1 MPEHNQKSIGRE
13 VIEERIG
20 LTGCWKGPSD
30 NIPWFITVS
39 VGSNCARH
47 GPATLWNCYWGRG
60 AQRTAGRKGFC
71 ASQGRG
77 SRGTENAV
85 CCPLAQSQLLFQAAT
100 TSHSCTSTLG
110 VLLVLL
116 NSDTDFIELIAS
128 TRNTQQGLENMAKV
142 LFFTLMSASA
152 AHTRFGAGLCHQTC
166 AQGCSS
172 ALLKSSHFWY
182 HSILRALHRCK
193 FISGSTLQTLQ
204 IPERLTEV
212 LNEHR
217 PQSPLIFFSILR
229 ETYNSF
235 LLWLFHPPSLSSH
248 ARLNSEHQLHQRPL
262 SAGSAAFY
270 CCCQMAEPG
279 TEKLP
284 TLQSMQNLEIT
295 SQRLQ
300 EITELHWCER

>member
-39 VGSNCARH
+39 VGSNCAGH
-47 GPATLWNCYWGRG
+47 GPATLWNCYWGRE

-77 SRGTENAV
+77 SRGTENAL

-142 LFFTLMSASA
+142 LFFTLESASA
-152 AHTRFGAGLCHQTC
+152 AHTRFGAGLCHQTR

-217 PQSPLIFFSILR
+217 PQSPLIFFPYWEKPTIPFSCDSSILPVCR
-229 ETYNSF
+229 AMLGWTVSTNYTSGLSLLALLLFTVAARWQSPAQRNS
-235 LLWLFHPPSLSSH
+235 
-248 ARLNSEHQLHQRPL
+248 RPC
-262 SAGSAAFY
+262 SR
-270 CCCQMAEPG
+270 CR
-279 TEKLP
+279 TWK
-284 TLQSMQNLEIT
+284 
-295 SQRLQ
+295 
-300 EITELHWCER
+300 